1 MFCVTA
7 CLLLQMPVHI
17 TKSSEVSH
25 LNTELAEGNL
35 NPVSMVEALKWNF
48 FLKDYALVVEF
59 GS

>member
-1 MFCVTA
+1 
-7 CLLLQMPVHI
+7 MPVHI
-17 TKSSEVSH
+17 KKSSEVGH